1 MLSPGFIF
9 APGLDQNDHIDYYLY
24 VLSQTQK
31 TTTEGCTTC
40 FNALGV
46 GSRMSI
52 YKLLR
57 QRGKAPV
64 AAIVEHVG
72 LTQPTV
78 SYHLNEMKNAG
89 ILESE
94 RDGKEIYY
102 KISDTCK
109 VFHQDCVL
117 KEVKFPA

>member
-1 MLSPGFIF
+1 MGEESVDSLG
-9 APGLDQNDHIDYYLY
+9 HIDYYLY
-24 VLSQTQK
+24 VLSQMNK
-31 TTTEGCTTC
+31 TTSDSCVTC

-46 GSRMSI
+46 GSRMAI
-52 YKLLR
+52 YKYLR
-57 QRGKAPV
+57 QHDKVGV

-78 SYHLNEMKNAG
+78 SYHLNEMKNSG
-89 ILESE
+89 ILEST
-94 RDGKEIYY
+94 RDGKEVYY

-109 VFHQDCVL
+109 IFHQDCVL